1 MLPSNFLP
9 MAWVWAKRLLPLL
22 LVLAVAA
29 TAYRAGYLKRD
40 AAAAA
45 EMAATQAEWHR
56 QQLQAEMAHRAAL
69 AAAAAEKQR
78 WFDFAQAQSQK
89 LAQTSARLDAQAAQY
104 KREIAHA
111 IQSDA
116 ASGACFSGLG
126 ADSLRL
132 YSRALGY

>member
-45 EMAATQAEWHR
+45 EMAAQ
-56 QQLQAEMAHRAAL
+56 
-69 AAAAAEKQR
+69 
-78 WFDFAQAQSQK
+78 
-89 LAQTSARLDAQAAQY
+89 
-104 KREIAHA
+104 
-111 IQSDA
+111 
-116 ASGACFSGLG
+116 
-126 ADSLRL
+126 
-132 YSRALGY
+132 